1 MAKYGDI
8 IVGLLAI
15 LYTIVAVV
23 LKDMDISDLGEY
35 IAQPALSGPFGVAA
49 LTRGWTSLK
58 AKVRANVEAKTRDA
72 GEDGVTDSDSDEGGE

>member
-8 IVGLLAI
+8 LVGLFAL
-15 LYTIVAVV
+15 LYTILAVV
-23 LKDMDISDLGEY
+23 LKDMNISDLGEY

-58 AKVRANVEAKTRDA
+58 AKVKADVEAKTGDA
-72 GEDGVTDSDSDEGGE
+72 GEDRVTDGDEKEGGE